1 MGQRIPDL
9 NKSYQAVRRNR
20 EGGHLQNRQQSQ
32 NQDVTG
38 DQLHRHKVLHVAGH
52 LSKRKR
58 HEGTT
63 SKLPT
68 HQSPLHGCPL
78 KEKSGFLRLP
88 LKQEEPVGKG
98 GAVHEIC

>member
-1 MGQRIPDL
+1 MGQRIP
-9 NKSYQAVRRNR
+9 NRNQSYQAVRRNR
-20 EGGHLQNRQQSQ
+20 EGGHLQDRQQPQ

-52 LSKRKR
+52 LNKRER

-63 SKLPT
+63 SQLPT
-68 HQSPLHGCPL
+68 HQSPLHDYPR
-78 KEKSGFLRLP
+78 KEKSRFLRLP

-98 GAVHEIC
+98 GAVHEIG